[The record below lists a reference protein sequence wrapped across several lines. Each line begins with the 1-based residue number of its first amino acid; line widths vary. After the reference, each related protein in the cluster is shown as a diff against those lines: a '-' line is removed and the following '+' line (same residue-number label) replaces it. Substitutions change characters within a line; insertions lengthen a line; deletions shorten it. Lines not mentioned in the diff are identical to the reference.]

1 MRVEQYTVATPYDQR
16 RKTVPI
22 YEYQCGSCAHRF
34 EVKQSIKDDPI
45 KECVRCGK
53 EVTKLISPPAI
64 MFKGSGWYIT
74 DYSDKMKP
82 GGSDTS
88 DKPAET
94 GTEKTTAPAS
104 SEGTSASPA
113 AASTPAS
120 ATASS
125 APSSSGTTTSSTGT
139 SASPSSAA
147 PASKP

>member
-1 MRVEQYTVATPYDQR
+1 M
-16 RKTVPI
+16 PI
-22 YEYQCGSCAHRF
+22 YEYLCSSCAHRF

-88 DKPAET
+88 DKPAAA
-94 GTEKTTAPAS
+94 GTDNAKTPAASDAAS
-104 SEGTSASPA
+104 SSP
-113 AASTPAS
+113 
-120 ATASS
+120 
-125 APSSSGTTTSSTGT
+125 
-139 SASPSSAA
+139 ASPSA
-147 PASKP
+147 PAA

>member
-1 MRVEQYTVATPYDQR
+1 M
-16 RKTVPI
+16 PI
-22 YEYQCGSCAHRF
+22 YEYQCTSCAHRF

-88 DKPAET
+88 EKPAAT
-94 GTEKTTAPAS
+94 GTEKTTPSTTSDSTAS
-104 SEGTSASPA
+104 APA
-113 AASTPAS
+113 AAPAGAPATS
-120 ATASS
+120 PAPATSTASTS
-125 APSSSGTTTSSTGT
+125 TSSSSS
-139 SASPSSAA
+139 SS
-147 PASKP
+147 SSNS